1 MLITDTNND
10 VSYHHRKKIMKKFI
24 AAVVMSASVLATP
37 APGHAQTAPITINQ
51 GDQIISDQTILN
63 GSIYIG
69 NPCTIG
75 YVEPGKAW
83 TAAHCANNGNPV
95 KNSQGRVI
103 GTIVH
108 TNPNDSNR
116 YSVYHDT
123 AYIALNSNVRAGQN
137 SHVSEVSEVVPSAG
151 DRVCLYSRTSD
162 STRCGTVDHVSPTA
176 KKEYV
181 SISGVSANQ
190 GDSGGPAW
198 VPGQG
203 FIGVVSSRSSSGNV
217 GIARVDSSQVNHH
230 SGTSTRENLSGYS
243 MSSF

>member
-1 MLITDTNND
+1 
-10 VSYHHRKKIMKKFI
+10 MKKFI
-24 AAVVMSASVLATP
+24 AAFVMSASVLATP
-37 APGHAQTAPITINQ
+37 ASGHAQTAPITINQ
-51 GDQIISDQTILN
+51 GDKIISDHTFLN
-63 GSIYIG
+63 GAIYIG

-95 KNSQGRVI
+95 RDSQGRII

-108 TNPNDSNR
+108 TNPNDSNK
-116 YSVYHDT
+116 YSIYHDT

-137 SHVSEVSEVVPSAG
+137 SHESQVSEVVPSAG
-151 DRVCLYSRTSD
+151 DQVCLYSRTAD

-181 SISGVSANQ
+181 FISGASANQ

-198 VPGQG
+198 VPGKG
-203 FIGVVSSRSSSGNV
+203 FIGVISSKSNSGNV
-217 GIARVDSSQVNHH
+217 FIARLDSSQVNHH
-230 SGTSTRENLSGYS
+230 SGTSTRANLSGYS
-243 MSSF
+243 MSSS

>member
-1 MLITDTNND
+1 M
-10 VSYHHRKKIMKKFI
+10 R
-24 AAVVMSASVLATP
+24 
-37 APGHAQTAPITINQ
+37 
-51 GDQIISDQTILN
+51 
-63 GSIYIG
+63 
-69 NPCTIG
+69 
-75 YVEPGKAW
+75 
-83 TAAHCANNGNPV
+83 
-95 KNSQGRVI
+95 NSRGRVI

-108 TNPNDSNR
+108 TNPNDRTS

-137 SHVSEVSEVVPSAG
+137 SHESQVSEVVPSAG

-162 STRCGTVDHVSPTA
+162 STRCGTVDQVSPTA

-181 SISGVSANQ
+181 SISGADANQ

-203 FIGVVSSRSSSGNV
+203 FIGVISSKSLGSGNV
-217 GIARVDSSQVNHH
+217 SISRVDSSQVNHH
-230 SGTSTRENLSGYS
+230 SGTSTRGNPSGATSSGSS

>member
-1 MLITDTNND
+1 M
-10 VSYHHRKKIMKKFI
+10 KKKFI
-24 AAVVMSASVLATP
+24 AAFVIFVSVLAIP
-37 APGHAQTAPITINQ
+37 VSGHAQTDPITINQ
-51 GDQIISDQTILN
+51 GDQITSDQTILN
-63 GSIYIG
+63 GAIYIG

-95 KNSQGRVI
+95 RNSRGRVI

-108 TNPNDSNR
+108 TNPNDSTS

-137 SHVSEVSEVVPSAG
+137 SHESQVSEVVPSAG

-162 STRCGTVDHVSPTA
+162 STRCGTVDQVSPTA

-181 SISGVSANQ
+181 SISGADANQ

-203 FIGVVSSRSSSGNV
+203 FIGVISSKSLGSGNV
-217 GIARVDSSQVNHH
+217 SISRVDSSQVNHH
-230 SGTSTRENLSGYS
+230 SGTSTRGNPSGATSSGSS

>member
-1 MLITDTNND
+1 
-10 VSYHHRKKIMKKFI
+10 MKKFI
-24 AAVVMSASVLATP
+24 AAFIMSASVLATP
-37 APGHAQTAPITINQ
+37 ASVHAQTAPITINQ
-51 GDQIISDQTILN
+51 GDQITSDQTILN
-63 GSIYIG
+63 GAIYVG

-95 KNSQGRVI
+95 KDSRGRVI

-137 SHVSEVSEVVPSAG
+137 SHESQVSEVVPSAG
-151 DRVCLYSRTSD
+151 DQVCLYSRTSD
-162 STRCGTVDHVSPTA
+162 STRCGTVDYVSPTA

-181 SISGVSANQ
+181 AISGAIANQ

-203 FIGVVSSRSSSGNV
+203 FIGVISSKSSSGQV
-217 GIARVDSSQVNHH
+217 AISRVDSSQVNHH
-230 SGTSTRENLSGYS
+230 SGPSTRENLSGNLSGYS
-243 MSSF
+243 MSSS

>member
-1 MLITDTNND
+1 
-10 VSYHHRKKIMKKFI
+10 MKKFI
-24 AAVVMSASVLATP
+24 AAFIMSASVLATP
-37 APGHAQTAPITINQ
+37 SSVHAQTAPITINQ
-51 GDQIISDQTILN
+51 GDQITSDQTILN
-63 GSIYIG
+63 GAIYVG

-108 TNPNDSNR
+108 TNPNDRNN
-116 YSVYHDT
+116 YSIYHDT

-137 SHVSEVSEVVPSAG
+137 SYESQVSEVIPSAG
-151 DRVCLYSRTSD
+151 DRVCLYSRTSS

-181 SISGVSANQ
+181 VISGARADQ
-190 GDSGGPAW
+190 GDSGGPVW

-203 FIGVVSSRSSSGNV
+203 FIGVISSKSNSGNV
-217 GIARVDSSQVNHH
+217 YIARVDSSQVNPH
-230 SGTSTRENLSGYS
+230 SGTSTRGNLSGATSSEYA

>member
-1 MLITDTNND
+1 
-10 VSYHHRKKIMKKFI
+10 MKKFI
-24 AAVVMSASVLATP
+24 AAFIMSASVLATP
-37 APGHAQTAPITINQ
+37 ASVHAQNAPITINQ
-51 GDQIISDQTILN
+51 GDQITSDQTILN
-63 GSIYIG
+63 GAIYVG

-95 KNSQGRVI
+95 RDSRGRVI

-108 TNPNDSNR
+108 TNPNDSNN

-137 SHVSEVSEVVPSAG
+137 SHESQVSEVIPSAG

-181 SISGVSANQ
+181 FISGASANQ
-190 GDSGGPAW
+190 GDSGGPVW

-203 FIGVVSSRSSSGNV
+203 FIGVISARSSNGNLF
-217 GIARVDSSQVNHH
+217 ISRVDSSQVNHH
-230 SGTSTRENLSGYS
+230 IGTSPRGNLSGATSSEYS
-243 MSSF
+243 MLSS